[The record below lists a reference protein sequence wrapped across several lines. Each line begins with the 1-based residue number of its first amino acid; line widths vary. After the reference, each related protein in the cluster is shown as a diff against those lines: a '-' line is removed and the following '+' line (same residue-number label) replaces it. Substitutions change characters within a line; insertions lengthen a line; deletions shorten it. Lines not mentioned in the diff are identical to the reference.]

1 MSPEILAA
9 VASIVLSLA
18 FSYIPTLRTWYA
30 EKAKEFQQLVM
41 LGLLVLVAA
50 ASYGLA
56 CAGVLADLFGATLTC
71 DKPGMIGLI
80 RALIF
85 AVVANQGIYSL
96 TPAANDVRAAK
107 FERKED
113 EKLEDEALAA
123 AAEWDAVLEDRTAG

>member
-41 LGLLVLVAA
+41 LGLLVLVAGA
-50 ASYGLA
+50 AYGLA
-56 CAGVLADLFGATLTC
+56 CAGVLADLFGASLTC
-71 DKPGMIGLI
+71 DKPGLVGLI

-96 TPAANDVRAAK
+96 TPAIADVRAAK
-107 FERKED
+107 FERKEV
-113 EKLEDEALAA
+113 EQAENEQLAA
-123 AAEWDAVLEDRTAG
+123 VAYDDEQAVG